1 MTPTA
6 YLSELE
12 QRLACIPAEDRTE
25 IIQFY
30 QEFLEDGGEAAMA
43 ELGTPDVLAQRIL
56 QENGYTAGA
65 PEAPQGSKKKS
76 KSHTVAI
83 WVLLILSSP
92 IWLSLV
98 ISFLSIIFSLLVTLV
113 FVQPGSFCIGMRWI
127 WHCHAVPLYS
137 GWHFQH
143 RCRNR
148 LRRNHRFAVQALLD
162 CHESNLPVL
171 RTCPALVWKSL
182 LWKGVVS
189 I

>member
-30 QEFLEDGGEAAMA
+30 QEFLEDGDFEFSH
-43 ELGTPDVLAQRIL
+43 LAVTCHQL
-56 QENGYTAGA
+56 SEYHLFVAGD
-65 PEAPQGSKKKS
+65 
-76 KSHTVAI
+76 TC
-83 WVLLILSSP
+83 
-92 IWLSLV
+92 
-98 ISFLSIIFSLLVTLV
+98 FC

>member
-113 FVQPGSFCIGMRWI
+113 SVLFSLAVSALACVGYGIVMLFHYIPVGIFSIGAGIACGGITVLLCKPCWIAMKAICRFSERALRWFGRA
-127 WHCHAVPLYS
+127 CFGKEL
-137 GWHFQH
+137 
-143 RCRNR
+143 
-148 LRRNHRFAVQALLD
+148 
-162 CHESNLPVL
+162 
-171 RTCPALVWKSL
+171 
-182 LWKGVVS
+182 
-189 I
+189 

>member
-1 MTPTA
+1 MVGKLPWRNTRCSGTAHPTGK
-6 YLSELE
+6 
-12 QRLACIPAEDRTE
+12 RLYRRCTGSPTGKQKEKQIPYRCDLGAAD
-25 IIQFY
+25 F
-30 QEFLEDGGEAAMA
+30 EFSH
-43 ELGTPDVLAQRIL
+43 LAVTCHQL
-56 QENGYTAGA
+56 FEYHLFVAGD
-65 PEAPQGSKKKS
+65 
-76 KSHTVAI
+76 TC
-83 WVLLILSSP
+83 
-92 IWLSLV
+92 
-98 ISFLSIIFSLLVTLV
+98 FC

>member
-98 ISFLSIIFSLLVTLV
+98 ISFLSIIFYIPVGIFSIGAGIACGGITVLLCKPCWIAMKAICRFSERAL
-113 FVQPGSFCIGMRWI
+113 RWFGRA
-127 WHCHAVPLYS
+127 CF
-137 GWHFQH
+137 GK
-143 RCRNR
+143 
-148 LRRNHRFAVQALLD
+148 
-162 CHESNLPVL
+162 ES
-171 RTCPALVWKSL
+171 
-182 LWKGVVS
+182 
-189 I
+189 